1 MTVDLATGRRE
12 RAARAMAGAG
22 LDAFVVGQPRN
33 LTYLTGARRVLVRGS
48 RSFAPL
54 AVLRADG
61 EIWMQSSSAGDI
73 PAALSGNLYPQTWDP
88 QNLVGHVAGILGA
101 GARRIGVDSMTPA
114 WRARLAAALPS
125 AELVQADGVLRA
137 VRVSKEADELACL
150 RAAVAAVSAAMA
162 AAAGATT
169 SEIRARL
176 ASAVVAA
183 GATLPHEGT
192 CAVLE
197 EDAPLRRLPADRPIA
212 PGDVVAIDLSAA
224 VDGYEAGAGR
234 TAGGSP
240 QRWEELRA
248 RLVARCRAGAHAE
261 DLSGAAAGFGLDPDL
276 PLAYGYGF
284 GPEPPLAT
292 GDELHAGDVIAIQAR
307 GWERG
312 GAGWFGRDMVLVGD
326 DEGTLLTAEIP
337 L

>member
-12 RAARAMAGAG
+12 RATRAMAAAG

-73 PAALSGNLYPQTWDP
+73 PAALSANLYPQTWDP
-88 QNLVGHVAGILGA
+88 QNIVKDVAGILGA
-101 GARRIGVDSMTPA
+101 GAQRIGVDSMTPA
-114 WRARLAAALPS
+114 WRERLGAALPS
-125 AELVQADGVLRA
+125 AELVKADGVLRA
-137 VRVSKEADELACL
+137 VRVRKDAYELACL
-150 RAAVAAVSAAMA
+150 RAAVTAAASAMA
-162 AAAGATT
+162 VATGATT

-183 GATLPHEGT
+183 GATLPHEGV

-197 EDAPLRRLPADRPIA
+197 EETPLSRLPGDRPIMT
-212 PGDVVAIDLSAA
+212 GEVVALDVSAV

-234 TAGGSP
+234 TVGGSD
-240 QRWEELRA
+240 RWHDLRE
-248 RLVARCRAGAHAE
+248 RLTGRCRAGAHAE
-261 DLSGAAAGFGLDPDL
+261 DLSEAAAGFGLDPDL

-284 GPEPPLAT
+284 GPEAPMSA
-292 GDELHAGDVIAIQAR
+292 GDELHSGDVIAIQAR
-307 GWERG
+307 GYKPG

-326 DEGTLLTAEIP
+326 DDGTLLTAEIP